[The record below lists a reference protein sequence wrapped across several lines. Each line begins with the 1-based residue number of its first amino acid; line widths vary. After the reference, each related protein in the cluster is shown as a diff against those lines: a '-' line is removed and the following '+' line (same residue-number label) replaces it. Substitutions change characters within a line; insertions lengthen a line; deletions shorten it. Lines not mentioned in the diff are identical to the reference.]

1 MENMKTL
8 WSTSAQAR
16 KHKKAFFHGDTGKLL
31 GFSPYKA
38 PQTMD
43 PALLCSL
50 PGAKVFSQEGK
61 YLGYAHDFTWDSA
74 TDFLLNIHVQRR
86 FLWWTWSRHIF
97 PAERIWEMKAGL
109 IVVSTDSMLKVA
121 TPAQVDLA

>member
-1 MENMKTL
+1 MKTL

-31 GFSPYKA
+31 GFSPYQA
-38 PQTMD
+38 P
-43 PALLCSL
+43 PALEAALLCAL
-50 PGAKVFSQEGK
+50 PGAKVLSQDGK
-61 YLGYAHDFTWDSA
+61 FLGRAHDFTWDSA

-86 FLWWTWSRHIF
+86 FLWWTWGHRIF

-109 IVVSTDSMLKVA
+109 IIVSTDSKLDVSVPVQA
-121 TPAQVDLA
+121 DLA